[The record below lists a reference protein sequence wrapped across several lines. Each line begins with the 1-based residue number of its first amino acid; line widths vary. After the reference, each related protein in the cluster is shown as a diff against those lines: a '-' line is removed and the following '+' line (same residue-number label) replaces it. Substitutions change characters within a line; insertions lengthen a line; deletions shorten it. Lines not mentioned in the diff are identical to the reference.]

1 MSCDTRQIARKVVE
15 LMWQD
20 NPDLAVPCYQCGV
33 SNHPRLL
40 SERAEYYVTPT
51 PPSHVASACNL
62 YPRRCAADEYDSD
75 CTEPTWSKSVPKKSV
90 TLTEM

>member
-20 NPDLAVPCYQCGV
+20 NPDLQYRVTNVAPVTTQDCYQ
-33 SNHPRLL
+33 N
-40 SERAEYYVTPT
+40 ADYYVTPT

-62 YPRRCAADEYDSD
+62 YPRRCAADEHDSD
-75 CTEPTWSKSVPKKSV
+75 FTEPTWSKTVPEKSV